1 MWVIAGQ
8 LDSVRGNESVYR
20 SLVNLGEGPKLFDA
34 NLSMNSPLGSKQV
47 SRPPPIQRLSLGRRP
62 LEHLAA
68 LC

>member
-34 NLSMNSPLGSKQV
+34 NLSMNSPLGSN
-47 SRPPPIQRLSLGRRP
+47 RYLDRLHFSASAWGGDP
-62 LEHLAA
+62 
-68 LC
+68 